1 MESDFYIYLYID
13 PRTDKVFY
21 VGKGRLERVNRHIM
35 QARDYSNSSYSK
47 KPIVTYIR
55 DLWDQGLEPI
65 VKMYAE
71 NITEEES
78 FVIETN
84 LIREF
89 GRKDLG
95 LGTLLN
101 ITDGGAGTV
110 HHKHTEET
118 KKKMSD
124 AKRRK

>member
-1 MESDFYIYLYID
+1 MESDFYIYIYID
-13 PRTDKVFY
+13 PRTDTVFY

-55 DLWDQGLEPI
+55 ELWDQNLEPVI
-65 VKMYAE
+65 QMYAE
-71 NITEEES
+71 NLTEEES
-78 FVIETN
+78 FKIETK
-84 LIREF
+84 LIRDI

-95 LGTLLN
+95 LGPLLN
-101 ITDGGAGTV
+101 ITDGGVGTV

-118 KKKMSD
+118 KKKMSE
-124 AKRRK
+124 AKRR